1 MKTTATKLNIDKAN
15 RLLELRQLIKTLST
29 EEKELKDYF
38 KTIMGE
44 SNSLVVNTA
53 ILFSRKEIT
62 RSSYDAK
69 AIDFHL
75 DNLGLD
81 KSKFKKQSTYS
92 TLSFTKVG

>member
-1 MKTTATKLNIDKAN
+1 MKTTATQSNIDKAN
-15 RLLELRQLIKTLST
+15 RLLELRQTIKLLTI
-29 EEKELKDYF
+29 EEKELKDHF

-53 ILFSRKEIT
+53 ILFSRKEVT
-62 RSSYDAK
+62 RSAYDAE

-81 KSKFKKQSTYS
+81 KSDYKKKSTYS